1 MRDNSSESY
10 ELNSCTDP
18 LPSTLELGKP
28 PQKDMQQ
35 LGHLLAAKYARLRL
49 KKKSLGNKTLLSALF
64 DSKLK
69 LGSLHKSRL

>member
-1 MRDNSSESY
+1 M
-10 ELNSCTDP
+10 DP
-18 LPSTLELGKP
+18 LPSTLEMGKP

-35 LGHLLAAKYARLRL
+35 LGHLLAAKYVRLRL
-49 KKKSLGNKTLLSALF
+49 KKKSLANINLLSALF